1 LTQLETAADP
11 SNHIHEDFHDDIF
24 KNHVSINS
32 NKTAFRAQNNSIIVS
47 QVGSV
52 VQLPCKAHL
61 VGNETVNGSFP
72 LISFFFLFLSYLFN
86 RQISINIAIFSLPV
100 HFTFFLFYQITKK
113 T

>member
-72 LISFFFLFLSYLFN
+72 LISFFFLFLSYF
-86 RQISINIAIFSLPV
+86 FSL
-100 HFTFFLFYQITKK
+100 TFLIVKSQLTLQFSLFLFILLSFSFIK
-113 T
+113 